1 MNLIHTVFYKDQWR
15 WSSFLRHLI
24 FKLQE
29 FNCINNAVPAKYA
42 YRESTYGSKRSK
54 TNVQLYTASLNNSRI
69 DLARAVCINSPNYS
83 VLNFLI
89 IPKSVYNFPF
99 FGVDFVS
106 LPNMHLLVLD
116 FQPSLSVEKQFDKKL
131 LEHIISLKNICH
143 QYVPYAERMPAT
155 LQRFFSPG
163 LIWSKL
169 PLGIK
174 SDQLISNQIY
184 SSFTE
189 YLALYLENL
198 FNQEKVDKKLQDK
211 ITEGQE
217 FYLEYRKKNDPA
229 RPMLIKLF
237 GKEFTEELINNLLF
251 SKKKFYN

>member
-1 MNLIHTVFYKDQWR
+1 MNPFHTVFYKDQWR
-15 WSSFLRHLI
+15 WSSFLRYLI

-29 FNCINNAVPAKYA
+29 CNCINNTLPAKYE
-42 YRESTYGSKRSK
+42 YKESTYGSKK
-54 TNVQLYTASLNNSRI
+54 INNNVQLYTASLNNSFI

-106 LPNMHLLVLD
+106 LPNMHLLVMD

-131 LEHIISLKNICH
+131 LENIISLKNICH
-143 QYVPYAERMPAT
+143 EYVPYAEKMPAT

-174 SDQLISNQIY
+174 SDRLISTQIY
-184 SSFTE
+184 NSFTE
-189 YLALYLENL
+189 YLDLYLENL
-198 FNQEKVDKKLQDK
+198 FEQEKVEKKFQDNIMK
-211 ITEGQE
+211 GQK
-217 FYLEYRKKNDPA
+217 FYLDYRKENDPA

-237 GKEFTEELINNLLF
+237 GKQFTEELINNVLF
-251 SKKKFYN
+251 SKK